1 MLKLYQEGIASVD
14 SQTLITDWVRVGSNL
29 GSPEYCVK
37 GQLLRSR
44 LNIVAS
50 GVLISSISCNASF
63 EEVKHQAF

>member
-1 MLKLYQEGIASVD
+1 MD
-14 SQTLITDWVRVGSNL
+14 SQTLITDWVRVGSDL

-44 LNIVAS
+44 LNVVAS
-50 GVLISSISCNASF
+50 GVFISSISCNASF